1 MPNVKELHINGRNHA
16 IDANPDRTLL
26 DVLRSDLSLGGAKY
40 GCGEGKCGACTVL
53 IDGKAIR
60 SCKTRVNAA
69 QGKKIET
76 IEGLAQGETLHP
88 LQAAFL
94 KHGSLQCGYCTP
106 GMIMSAVALLRD
118 TPEPTREEVIR
129 EMNGNIC
136 RCGTYNRIIAAIQ
149 TAGKSMKAGAK

>member
-1 MPNVKELHINGRNHA
+1 MPNVKELHVNGRSHP

-26 DVLRSDLSLGGAKY
+26 DVLRSDLSLSGAKY

-60 SCKTRVNAA
+60 SCKTRVDAT

-88 LQAAFL
+88 VQAAFL
-94 KHGSLQCGYCTP
+94 KHGAMQCAYCTP

-149 TAGKSMKAGAK
+149 SAGKNMKAGAK